1 MRKALVGVGL
11 VGAAGAAATV
21 MTRTAGRGAQTAA
34 SPNAKRAVVLGAG
47 FAGLSAAKT
56 LAAEK
61 NGEDLDVLLVDRQNY
76 HLFTP
81 ILYQVATAGVT
92 PDNIVHPVRY
102 VARGHGFRFQESSV
116 ESIDLEGKQIRT
128 DDGSIPYDY
137 LIVALGSTTNY
148 FGMSAVQEHS
158 LPLKTLGDGI
168 SIRNRILDALERA
181 EVEADPDER
190 KALLTFIVVG
200 AGYTGV
206 ELVTSMQDLLRKV
219 LLKDY
224 PGIKPEE
231 VRVMVVEAIGQV
243 MLGFDKSLAD
253 QAEKTMREK
262 GIEVLLNTPVNRVEP
277 EGIYTAKGDFIPSR
291 TVVWAAGVR
300 ASEVIEQLP
309 GKKGRDGRVS
319 VNDCMQVE
327 GHDDVF
333 VAGDSAAYVMPGE
346 ERPLPANAPI
356 AIAEGKTAAKNAL
369 HRLRGEPLESFKYRR
384 QGQLV
389 ALGYLDAVAELYGRI
404 RLSGLLG
411 WLAWRG
417 IYLYKLTG
425 MKNRAGVLVDWAFG
439 VALKRET
446 NRLQV
451 R

>member
-21 MTRTAGRGAQTAA
+21 ARSAGRGVPAEV

-47 FAGLSAAKT
+47 FGGLAAART
-56 LAAEK
+56 LASEK

-102 VARGHGFRFQESSV
+102 IARDHGFRFQESNV
-116 ESIDLEGKQIRT
+116 ESIDLEGRQVHT
-128 DDGSIPYDY
+128 DDGPIPFDY
-137 LIVALGSTTNY
+137 LVVAVGSTTNY
-148 FGMSAVQEHS
+148 FGMNAVQEHS
-158 LPLKTLGDGI
+158 LALKTLGDGI
-168 SIRNRILDALERA
+168 SIRNRILDALEAA
-181 EVEADPDER
+181 EVETDPEKR

-206 ELVTSMQDLLRKV
+206 ELVTSMQDLLHKV

-224 PGIKPEE
+224 PAIKPEE

-243 MLGFDKSLAD
+243 MLGFDQRLAD
-253 QAEKTMREK
+253 AAEKTMREK
-262 GIEVLLNTPVNRVEP
+262 GVEVLLNTPVNRVEP
-277 EGIYTAKGDFIPSR
+277 EGIYTASGDFIPSR

-300 ASEVIEQLP
+300 ASELIGQLP
-309 GKKGRDGRVS
+309 GNKGRDGRVS
-319 VNDCMQVE
+319 VNDSMQIE
-327 GHDDVF
+327 GHDNVF
-333 VAGDSAAYVMPGE
+333 VVGDAAAYVLPGE
-346 ERPLPANAPI
+346 ARPLPPNAPV
-356 AIAEGKTAAKNAL
+356 AIAEGKTAAKNVL
-369 HRLRGEPLESFKYRR
+369 HSLRGEPVEPFKYKR

-389 ALGYLDAVAELYGRI
+389 ALGYLDGVAELYGRI

-417 IYLYKLTG
+417 VYLYKLTG
-425 MKNRAGVLVDWAFG
+425 MKNRMGVLVDWAFG
-439 VALKRET
+439 IARKRET
-446 NRLQV
+446 NRL
-451 R
+451 